1 LTGYIAG
8 VDESG
13 KGDFFG
19 PLVVAAAAI
28 SVLERPLLEELYVR
42 DSKKMTD
49 QRAATI
55 AAELKKHVPHSIV
68 VIMPEK
74 YNELYL
80 KIGNLNKLLAWGHA
94 RAIENLLEKT
104 PCDTVISDKFGKEE
118 LLERSLMERGKTV
131 KLIQQVRGE
140 SELSVAAASVLARAE
155 FVNCLH
161 RLSQEWQLDIPKGA
175 ASHVDQAG
183 AAFIRKYGEAK
194 LNQVAKLH
202 FKNLQKV
209 HVLAGRLL

>member
-42 DSKKMTD
+42 DSKKMSD
-49 QRAATI
+49 RRAATI
-55 AAELKKHVPHSIV
+55 AAELKKHVPHSLV

-94 RAIENLLEKT
+94 RAIENLLEET
-104 PCDTVISDKFGKEE
+104 LCDTVISDKFGKEE
-118 LLERSLMERGKTV
+118 LLERSLMERGKTI

-140 SELSVAAASVLARAE
+140 SESSVAAASVLARAE
-155 FVNCLH
+155 FLDCLH
-161 RLSQEWQLDIPKGA
+161 RLSQKWQLDLPKGA
-175 ASHVDQAG
+175 APHVDQAG
-183 AAFIRKYGEAK
+183 AAFIRKYGEEK
-194 LNQVAKLH
+194 LGQVAKLH

-209 HVLAGRLL
+209 RGLASRLL

>member
-42 DSKKMTD
+42 DSKKMSD

-55 AAELKKHVPHSIV
+55 AAELKRHVPHSIV

-104 PCDTVISDKFGKEE
+104 NCDTVISDKFGKEE
-118 LLERSLMERGKTV
+118 LLERSLMERGKTI

-155 FVNCLH
+155 FVDCLH
-161 RLSQEWQLDIPKGA
+161 RLSQKWQLDIPKGA
-175 ASHVDQAG
+175 APQVDQTG
-183 AAFIRKYGEAK
+183 AAFVRRYGEEK

-209 HVLAGRLL
+209 RGLAARLL

>member
-1 LTGYIAG
+1 MTGYIAG

-19 PLVVAAAAI
+19 PLVIAAAAV
-28 SVLERPLLEELYVR
+28 SVLERPLLEDLYVR
-42 DSKKMTD
+42 DSKKMSD

-55 AAELKKHVPHSIV
+55 AGELKRHVPHSLV

-118 LLERSLMERGKTV
+118 LLERSLMEKGKTI

-155 FVNCLH
+155 FVSCLQ
-161 RLSQEWQLDIPKGA
+161 RLSQKWQLDLPKGA
-175 ASHVDQAG
+175 APQVDRAG
-183 AAFIRKYGEAK
+183 AAFIREYGEEK
-194 LNQVAKLH
+194 LHQVAKLH

-209 HVLAGRLL
+209 RGLASRLL

>member
-49 QRAATI
+49 RRAATI
-55 AAELKKHVPHSIV
+55 AAELKKHVPHSLV

-104 PCDTVISDKFGKEE
+104 LCDTVISDKFGKEE
-118 LLERSLMERGKTV
+118 LLERSLMERGKTI

-140 SELSVAAASVLARAE
+140 SVLSVAAASVLARAE
-155 FVNCLH
+155 FVDCLR
-161 RLSQEWQLDIPKGA
+161 RLSGKWQLDLPKGA
-175 ASHVDQAG
+175 APHVDQAG
-183 AAFIRKYGEAK
+183 AAFIRKYGEEK

-209 HVLAGRLL
+209 RGLASRLL

>member
-1 LTGYIAG
+1 MTGYIAG

-28 SVLERPLLEELYVR
+28 SMLERPLLEELYVR

-49 QRAATI
+49 RRAATI

-118 LLERSLMERGKTV
+118 LLERSLMERGKTI

-175 ASHVDQAG
+175 AQQVDQAG

-194 LNQVAKLH
+194 LSQVAKLH

-209 HVLAGRLL
+209 RGLASRLL

>member
-42 DSKKMTD
+42 DSKKMSD

-55 AAELKKHVPHSIV
+55 AAQLKRHVPYSIV

-74 YNELYL
+74 YNDLYL

-118 LLERSLMERGKTV
+118 LLERSLMERGKTI

-155 FVNCLH
+155 FVDCLH
-161 RLSQEWQLDIPKGA
+161 RLSQKWQLDLPKGA
-175 ASHVDQAG
+175 APQVDQAG
-183 AAFIRKYGEAK
+183 MAFVRKYSEEK

-209 HVLAGRLL
+209 RGLTSRLL

>member
-42 DSKKMTD
+42 DSKKMSD

-55 AAELKKHVPHSIV
+55 AVELKRHVPHSIV

-104 PCDTVISDKFGKEE
+104 HCDTVISDKFGKEE
-118 LLERSLMERGKTV
+118 LLERSLMERGKTI
-131 KLIQQVRGE
+131 KLIQQVRGKANCRWR
-140 SELSVAAASVLARAE
+140 LHPCWRAP
-155 FVNCLH
+155 N
-161 RLSQEWQLDIPKGA
+161 S
-175 ASHVDQAG
+175 
-183 AAFIRKYGEAK
+183 
-194 LNQVAKLH
+194 
-202 FKNLQKV
+202 
-209 HVLAGRLL
+209 